1 MNLIR
6 IAIIAIVIWLLIR
19 MVRGYRNR
27 IRNSPSR
34 KGDSIDTMVRCAR
47 CGLHVPKREAF
58 RRGDRFYC
66 CRRHA
71 DTDRSP

>member
-6 IAIIAIVIWLLIR
+6 IAIITFVVWMLIR
-19 MVRGYRNR
+19 MVKSYHNR
-27 IRNSPSR
+27 IGHSR
-34 KGDSIDTMVRCAR
+34 RQERDDIDTMVQCAR
-47 CGLHVPKREAF
+47 CKLHVPKREAI
-58 RRGDRFYC
+58 RKGNRFYC